1 MNAFGRKARAP
12 GADNFQNSLQ
22 GLPDHSRATG
32 LRLKY
37 PIRKPPNIFLMTSNP
52 TIPLND
58 PPEDT
63 VQRAWVTLHKQKL
76 NFFECLHPVSSAN
89 PDLWLDI

>member
-1 MNAFGRKARAP
+1 MGYRTIPGRWVYT
-12 GADNFQNSLQ
+12 L
-22 GLPDHSRATG
+22 
-32 LRLKY
+32 
-37 PIRKPPNIFLMTSNP
+37 NISFERRPMFLMTSNP